1 MKNEGLIIVN
11 VLAVSM
17 AVLFAYV
24 GIEASEA
31 PGTMAKTVSNIFY
44 IMAAINAAG
53 ATFVN
58 YLAIKSK

>member
-1 MKNEGLIIVN
+1 MKNESLIIVN

-17 AVLFAYV
+17 AILFAYI

-31 PGTMAKTVSNIFY
+31 QGTMAKQISNIFY
-44 IMAAINAAG
+44 IMSAINASG

>member
-1 MKNEGLIIVN
+1 MKDGLIIVN

-17 AVLFAYV
+17 AILFAYI

-31 PGTMAKTVSNIFY
+31 PGTMAGTVSNVFY
-44 IMAAINAAG
+44 IMAGLNAVS

-58 YLAIKSK
+58 WMAIKSR